1 MGHEVENLASLL
13 LSRPGLLAG
22 TTRLPSAPEGGPD
35 LPPEASGLGCAL
47 AMALPLSP
55 SILEGCSE
63 GPTLLYKHHYAQ
75 VNAALDALAL
85 QAASLLEEGG
95 NRALPLPASQIVAW
109 DPPRGHLDHRQ
120 VAALAGL
127 GHLGRHGLLVTRRHG
142 ARVRLVTV
150 LCRDEPELPDDVRPV
165 SAPRGG
171 DPCGTCNRCRDA
183 CPAGAVGR
191 SRADFDLTACA
202 ELCHRNSRE
211 KTGVRICGVCVRACR
226 PRGDA

>member
-1 MGHEVENLASLL
+1 MGNGAENLTSLL

-22 TTRLPSAPEGGPD
+22 TTRLPSADDGGPE
-35 LPPEASGLGCAL
+35 LPPEAAGLTNAL
-47 AMALPLSP
+47 SMALPLSP
-55 SILEGCSE
+55 AVIEGCVD

-75 VNAALDALAL
+75 VNGALDALAL
-85 QAASLLEEGG
+85 RAAALLEADGCP
-95 NRALPLPASQIVAW
+95 ALPLPASQIVAW

-150 LCRDEPELPDDVRPV
+150 LCRDLPELPDEVRPLPV
-165 SAPRGG
+165 ARDG
-171 DPCGTCNRCRDA
+171 DPCGTCSRCRDA

-191 SRADFDLTACA
+191 RRTDFNLTACA

-226 PRGDA
+226 PRADA

>member
-1 MGHEVENLASLL
+1 MGTCTANLASLL

-22 TTRLPSAPEGGPD
+22 TARLPSAAEGGPE
-35 LPPEASGLGCAL
+35 LPAEASGLGCAL
-47 AMALPLSP
+47 CLAIPLSP
-55 SILEGCSE
+55 AIIEGCVD

-75 VNAALDALAL
+75 VNGALDTLALSAAAL
-85 QAASLLEEGG
+85 LEAGG
-95 NRALPLPASQIVAW
+95 NPALPVPASQMISW

-120 VAALAGL
+120 AAARAGL

-150 LCRDEPELPDDVRPV
+150 LCRDEPELPDDVRPLP
-165 SAPRGG
+165 ATHDG

-191 SRADFDLTACA
+191 TRDDFDLIACA

-226 PRGDA
+226 PRSAA